1 MDTQL
6 IADMGPGFY
15 LHQAAGR
22 LVWHLD
28 TQVKN
33 NRRVQAF
40 VYSVDPANAEA
51 SAGAIHLASQEGSA
65 STSSS
70 FAEVVAAWSS
80 GTIPT
85 F

>member
-15 LHQAAGR
+15 LHQAARR

-33 NRRVQAF
+33 HGRVQAF

-51 SAGAIHLASQEGSA
+51 SAGAIHLDGGDPCDP
-65 STSSS
+65 SS
-70 FAEVVAAWSS
+70 EVVAAWRF